1 MPIST
6 LIISIHT
13 IGDIVRHVLNYFS
26 YAKNFGG
33 DIILSR
39 KVSPLAHVKVSILLI
54 HDYLQISE
62 FFLPT
67 KTLHREEV

>member
-13 IGDIVRHVLNYFS
+13 IGDILRHVLNYFS

-33 DIILSR
+33 DVILSR
-39 KVSPLAHVKVSILLI
+39 KVSPLAHAKVEHFSVLYKLNLCKKSLIPISI
-54 HDYLQISE
+54 D
-62 FFLPT
+62 T
-67 KTLHREEV
+67 K